1 MLRILGFMGLAAL
14 VLVGA
19 ALAVGGATAAGL
31 SGAAA
36 LGTAAIVG
44 ILVLVALALLLYWF
58 VSRVHRLDLALI
70 GLSDATH
77 VPAVPFNLSQL
88 PGTALKLLER
98 AKQFEQAVNALSTQ
112 WTIRTPSHDYSAN
125 AYTFMGMEYSSA
137 AARAADPRTRLPLSS
152 PDQFSMSWTTYGG
165 VHERAA
171 REWLPHFSA
180 SLDDASAAT
189 EQFWPTIARFGLALN
204 LIILRRVT
212 DEAQFKALLGSD
224 WTPPM
229 SAWLEGTLYV
239 IDMRLFAQFAPNV
252 VNAATRFT
260 PGTITFLERDPV
272 TAKLLPFAVRVS
284 APGGQTVQYM
294 RGDRAWLY
302 ALQAAKTS
310 ITVWGIWIGHVYHWH
325 LVTAA
330 MQMTMF
336 QTLDA
341 QHPVMQ
347 LFGRQSDS
355 LIGFDEFLLLDWSI
369 APPTSVT
376 TSVQFLQLCD
386 AFAKGRCFFEDD
398 PRDTHLALGLRAE
411 DFTNAEP
418 WDQYPVVRYLLK
430 LYDAT
435 ERYVATAVDAFYPDD
450 ASVAADSGVQSWI
463 AASGSP
469 RRGNVRGLPDM
480 SGNGA
485 KAALTHVLTS
495 LIYRVTAHGASR
507 LNQVANPALTFTAN
521 FPPCLQDASLP
532 APDTRIVFASVDASP
547 GTLALARM
555 LPNTGTIG
563 EMSTFLFTFIY
574 SPPYTPFIPLQGIE
588 EDASFIGPSGVPETC
603 KSALIQYRRDLLA
616 FIDLWAKDEGVP
628 GVPAQMHQW
637 ELSIEE

>member
-1 MLRILGFMGLAAL
+1 MLRILAFMGLAAL
-14 VLVGA
+14 VLFGA
-19 ALAVGGATAAGL
+19 ALAAGGAV
-31 SGAAA
+31 A
-36 LGTAAIVG
+36 LGARAEAISIGTLAAIL
-44 ILVLVALALLLYWF
+44 ILLALGALAYWF
-58 VSRVHRLDLALI
+58 IFRVHRFDLALI

-204 LIILRRVT
+204 LIILRRVGPDDT
-212 DEAQFKALLGSD
+212 QFKNSFGPD
-224 WTPPM
+224 WTAQM
-229 SAWLEGTLYV
+229 QSWLTGSLYV

-260 PGTITFLERDPV
+260 PATVTFLERDPV
-272 TAKLLPFAVRVS
+272 TGKLLPFAVRVS
-284 APGGQTVQYM
+284 AAGGHTVQYL
-294 RGDRAWLY
+294 RGDPAWLY

-376 TSVQFLQLCD
+376 TSAQFLQLCD

-411 DFTNAEP
+411 DFTKAEP
-418 WDQYPVVRYLLK
+418 WDQYPVVRYLLT

-435 ERYVATAVDAFYPDD
+435 ERYVATAVDAFYADD
-450 ASVAADSGVQSWI
+450 ASVAADDSLQSWI

-469 RRGNVRGLPDM
+469 RRGNVRGLPAM

-507 LNQVANPALTFTAN
+507 LNQVANPALTFIAN
-521 FPPCLQDASLP
+521 FPPCLQDATLP
-532 APDTRIVFASVDASP
+532 EPGTPIKFACVDAP
-547 GTLALARM
+547 AGTLALAGV

-588 EDASFIGPSGVPETC
+588 EDALFVGPSGVPEIC
-603 KSALIQYRRDLLA
+603 KSALIQYRRDLIA
-616 FIDLWAKDEGVP
+616 FIDLWAKDEGEP
-628 GVPAQMHQW
+628 GAPAQMHQW

>member
-1 MLRILGFMGLAAL
+1 MTRLIALMTLAA
-14 VLVGA
+14 VGLTAA
-19 ALAVGGATAAGL
+19 ALAVGGSTAAGV

-44 ILVLVALALLLYWF
+44 ILILVALGLLLYWF
-58 VSRVHRLDLALI
+58 IFRVHRLDLALI
-70 GLSDATH
+70 GLSGATH

-98 AKQFEQAVNALSTQ
+98 AKQFEQAVNALSTD
-112 WTIRTPSHDYSAN
+112 WIIRTPSHDYNAN
-125 AYTFMGMEYSSA
+125 AYTFMGMEYASA
-137 AARAADPRTRLPLSS
+137 AARAADPRTRLSLSS

-171 REWLPHFSA
+171 REWLPKFSA
-180 SLDDASAAT
+180 SLDDATAAT

-212 DEAQFKALLGSD
+212 DEAQFKALLGPD

-229 SAWLEGTLYV
+229 RAWLTGTLYV
-239 IDMRLFAQFAPNV
+239 IDMRLFAQFAPDV
-252 VNAATRFT
+252 VNGATRFT
-260 PGTITFLERDPV
+260 PGTLTFLERDPV
-272 TAKLLPFAVRVS
+272 TRRIVPFAVRVS
-284 APGGQTVQYM
+284 DAGGQTVQYL
-294 RGDRAWLY
+294 RGDPAWLY

-310 ITVWGIWIGHVYHWH
+310 ITVWGIWLGHVYHWH

-386 AFAKGRCFFEDD
+386 AFAKGRKFFDDD
-398 PRDTHLALGLRAE
+398 PRETHLALGLRAE
-411 DFTNAEP
+411 DFTNAQP
-418 WDQYPVVRYLLK
+418 WDQYPVVGYLLT

-435 ERYVATAVDAFYPDD
+435 ARYVATAVDAFYPDD
-450 ASVAADSGVQSWI
+450 ASVAADAGLQSWI
-463 AASGSP
+463 AASGKA
-469 RRGNVRGLPDM
+469 RRGNVRGLPAM

-485 KAALTHVLTS
+485 KAALTRVLTS

-521 FPPCLQDASLP
+521 FPPCLQDATLP
-532 APDTRIVFASVDASP
+532 APGTPIKFAGVDAPP
-547 GTLALARM
+547 GTLALAGV

-574 SPPYTPFIPLQGIE
+574 SPPYTPFIPLQGIG
-588 EDASFIGPSGVPETC
+588 EDALFVGPSGVPEIC
-603 KSALIQYRRDLLA
+603 KDALIQYRRDLLA